1 MNRRLIYE
9 VSIMGMNDLLNKR
22 NQFVGVITGEA
33 MRIEKCL
40 YDNLNE
46 LDEVIMKPKARPKTF
61 KNAKTTISNGL
72 KWVTEDYIIYENRYR
87 IPIMNIY
94 FNDELIIEN
103 QPVYF
108 GNYELRT
115 KFKLG
120 DIVVFSAVVEKFDTY
135 GYEPRSGY
143 TKLIHYVDKD
153 QFYFE
158 FGEYFKSGIHE
169 EDAGNL
175 NINFEF
181 TKTRLM
187 NNDLYIG
194 QNAKND
200 SERVIKLEQEKEAI
214 KKQQVAEKRRQ
225 KRLEKQLKE
234 EQERKVK
241 EEEERRVKEEQE
253 RLEHMMKERE
263 RVYDKL
269 VSYYMGL
276 KYSVDA
282 SCNKAAEIINKYY
295 ML

>member
-1 MNRRLIYE
+1 M
-9 VSIMGMNDLLNKR
+9 SIMEINDLLNNR

-46 LDEVIMKPKARPKTF
+46 FDEVIMKPKARPKTF
-61 KNAKTTISNGL
+61 RNAKTTISNGL
-72 KWVTEDYIIYENRYR
+72 KWATEDYRIYENRYR
-87 IPIMNIY
+87 IPVMNIY
-94 FNDELIIEN
+94 FNDELMIEN
-103 QPVYF
+103 EPVYY

-115 KFKLG
+115 NFKIG

-135 GYEPRSGY
+135 DYEPKSGY

-158 FGEYFKSGIHE
+158 FGEDFKSGIHE

-194 QNAKND
+194 QNVKND

-214 KKQQVAEKRRQ
+214 KKQQAAEKRRQ

-241 EEEERRVKEEQE
+241 DDEERRIKEEQE
-253 RLEHMMKERE
+253 RLEQVMKEQE
-263 RVYDKL
+263 RVYNKL
-269 VSYYMGL
+269 VSYYRGL

-282 SCNKAAEIINKYY
+282 STNKAAEIINKYY